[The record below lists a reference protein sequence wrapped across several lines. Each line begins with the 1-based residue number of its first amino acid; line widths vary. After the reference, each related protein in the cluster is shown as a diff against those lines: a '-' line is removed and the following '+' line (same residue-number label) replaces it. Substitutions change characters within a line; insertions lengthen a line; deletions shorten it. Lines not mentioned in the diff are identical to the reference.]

1 LLGHH
6 ASTVQ
11 IDEGNYSMNKDAT
24 YSPVEMDEDDIH
36 FGALLDTIYLDRH
49 LVAAIAVIIAML
61 GFGYAFFA
69 TPIYEA
75 DFSIQIED
83 SPNSTNNILGDMAS
97 MFNTKTAATAEIEI
111 LRSRMVVSRAVDNL
125 ALNVS
130 ARPKRLPILG
140 AWMASLSNSL
150 SDPIFGGYV
159 SGSEAISVAA
169 FNVPEPL
176 DGQQFTVMAN
186 GNGGFELLQ
195 TNHDLALKGET
206 GKLMKFDTAQG
217 KIELLVTQ
225 LEANAGAE
233 FVLQHHSRL
242 KSIESLQSAL
252 KIEEKGKQSGVI
264 RVKLEGADPDLT
276 SRILNEVGQEYIR
289 QNVERKSAEAEKS
302 LTFLSKQLPELK
314 RNLEAAENKY
324 NNFRDTRGT
333 IDIGE
338 EGKDL
343 LQQSVAVEEK
353 LIAIKQ
359 EREEKLMRFTS
370 QHPSVMNTDSQIL
383 ILENQQSSLQTK
395 IKNLPALEQE
405 VLRLVRDVNVN
416 TELYTSLLNTSQQLN
431 LVKASKVGNAR
442 MIDVAVTPE
451 TPIKPRRFL
460 ICVLSII
467 IGLFSGVITAFI
479 RKAMHGGI
487 DHPNM
492 IEAATG
498 LPVYAT
504 ILESKRQE
512 QLAEKIVTRES
523 GKFILAETDPDDLA
537 IESLR
542 SFRIALQFA
551 MMDAANNRVMITG
564 PTPKVGKTFV
574 SANLAIILGQ
584 AGKRVLLM
592 DMDLHQGHLNNYFGI
607 GRKDGLSDLLAGE
620 KTLEQ
625 IIHKDISQ
633 NVDLLPVG
641 TRVPNPGTLLLNPLL
656 PKIFDQAS
664 RQYDIVLVDASPAL
678 LVSDVAVIGAHM
690 GTTFLVVRDGLS
702 TIADLNVSI
711 KHLEHAHVKV
721 KGVLFN
727 GQLQRLSS
735 SHGYGY
741 GYKYGSYKQDAE

>member
-1 LLGHH
+1 
-6 ASTVQ
+6 
-11 IDEGNYSMNKDAT
+11 MNKDAT